1 MFIVILPWISVFVR
15 ASCLS
20 GIHPTM
26 APVTDKIVPKRTNDD
41 ESDEGFVSPSVDRV
55 GLRNHK
61 GSIIQSE
68 SESGNSSSDNDSQ
81 AGSSSSATT
90 SSESSQPLQNSDE
103 EVEENKASATGT
115 THSDNKNSKDEEAT
129 NAKGNTN
136 SDNQTT
142 VTPSAPPAAVVAKD
156 PAAESKAESLAKYI
170 VYTLLE
176 KHTGDSSD
184 KVERTLLRC
193 VKMMMQKHE
202 ILFKGM
208 MKRVQVTRETGYIS
222 FVTVANTLFEEDKM
236 VITWSRIVALY
247 AFGGQLALYCKEKGM
262 EDFACTVAD
271 FMGKYAKEVLTPFVT
286 NIGGW
291 SKICDEFPEETD
303 LENRVRRV
311 LSWTAVGLGVAA
323 TVSYLTSR

>member
-1 MFIVILPWISVFVR
+1 
-15 ASCLS
+15 
-20 GIHPTM
+20 M
-26 APVTDKIVPKRTNDD
+26 APVTDKIIPKRTNED

-55 GLRNHK
+55 GLRNRK
-61 GSIIQSE
+61 DSIREIRQSE
-68 SESGNSSSDNDSQ
+68 SESGNTSSDNDSQ

-90 SSESSQPLQNSDE
+90 SSESQALPNSDE
-103 EVEENKASATGT
+103 EMEETSAT
-115 THSDNKNSKDEEAT
+115 SEAT
-129 NAKGNTN
+129 NDKNKKGEGNSNAKK
-136 SDNQTT
+136 D
-142 VTPSAPPAAVVAKD
+142 VTSHDGTPAVAPSGAAAAVATKKD
-156 PAAESKAESLAKYI
+156 SSAEESKAESLAKFI

-176 KHTGDSSD
+176 KHNGDSSD

-208 MKRVQVTRETGYIS
+208 MKRLQVTRETGYIS

-262 EDFACTVAD
+262 EDFACTVAE
-271 FMGKYAKEVLTPFVT
+271 FMGKYAKEVLTPYIT

-291 SKICDEFPEETD
+291 SKICEEFPEETD
-303 LENRVRRV
+303 LENKVRRV

>member
-1 MFIVILPWISVFVR
+1 
-15 ASCLS
+15 
-20 GIHPTM
+20 M
-26 APVTDKIVPKRTNDD
+26 APVTEDKIVPKRTNGD
-41 ESDEGFVSPSVDRV
+41 ESDEGFVSPSV

-61 GSIIQSE
+61 DSIIQSE

-81 AGSSSSATT
+81 AGSSSATT
-90 SSESSQPLQNSDE
+90 SSESSQALQNSDE
-103 EVEENKASATGT
+103 EMEENTTSATGT
-115 THSDNKNSKDEEAT
+115 SHSDNKNSKDEEAPH
-129 NAKGNTN
+129 AKCN
-136 SDNQTT
+136 SSPDSQTA
-142 VTPSAPPAAVVAKD
+142 VTPSAPPAAVVAKED
-156 PAAESKAESLAKYI
+156 PAAESKAEQLAKFV
-170 VYTLLE
+170 VYSLLE
-176 KHTGDSSD
+176 KHNGDSSD

-208 MKRVQVTRETGYIS
+208 MKRVQVTRETGYVS